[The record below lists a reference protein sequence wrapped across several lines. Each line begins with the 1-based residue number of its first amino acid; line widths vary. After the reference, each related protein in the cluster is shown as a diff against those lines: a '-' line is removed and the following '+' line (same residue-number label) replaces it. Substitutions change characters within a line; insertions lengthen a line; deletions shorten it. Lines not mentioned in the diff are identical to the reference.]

1 MSAGLREVTI
11 GDATPVP
18 PRDPGAAPMLQWVPV
33 EALRIDD
40 AYQRPLMRKNWATIR
55 KIAAAF
61 SWAKFAPVVCAPIA
75 GGKFALIDGQH
86 RAHAAMLCGFAEVP
100 AQVVQ
105 MDASTQAGA
114 FAAIN
119 GETIA
124 MSLFNLYR
132 ADLAAGAAWAVEA
145 RAAVEAAGCTIATG
159 NASYYDKKP
168 RTLYA
173 IAMVRKAIDEKR
185 GALLT
190 LALDGLARS
199 ESGDCTDLWSAQ
211 ILRPWIEA
219 VALRPWLL
227 DAAHVDLAVLLD
239 TKIDL
244 EDLLVRA
251 QRVASGMK
259 RSQRT
264 SVRDLMMLGIG
275 RAIDVAAGRAQPV
288 AAE

>member
-1 MSAGLREVTI
+1 MSAGLRAVTI
-11 GDATPVP
+11 GDAVPVP

-40 AYQRPLMRKNWATIR
+40 AYQRPLMPRNWTAIR

-86 RAHAAMLCGFAEVP
+86 RAHAAMLCGFADVP

-119 GETIA
+119 GETVA
-124 MSLFNLYR
+124 MSLWNIYR
-132 ADLAAGAAWAVEA
+132 ADLAAGAAWAVAA
-145 RAAVEAAGCTIATG
+145 RDAVEAAGCTLALC
-159 NASYYDKKP
+159 NASAVTKKA
-168 RTLYA
+168 RTIYS
-173 IAMVRKAIDEKR
+173 IAMVRDAIAEGR

-190 LALDGLARS
+190 FALAGLARS
-199 ESGDCTDLWSAQ
+199 ESGDDPDLWRAP
-211 ILRPWIEA
+211 ILRPWIGS

-227 DAAHVDLAVLLD
+227 EEARVDLAVLLD
-239 TKIDL
+239 AAIDL